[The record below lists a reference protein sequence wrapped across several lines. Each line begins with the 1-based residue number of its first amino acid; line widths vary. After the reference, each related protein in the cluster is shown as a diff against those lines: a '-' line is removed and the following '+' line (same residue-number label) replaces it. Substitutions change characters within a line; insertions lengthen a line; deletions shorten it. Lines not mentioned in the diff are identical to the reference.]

1 MSDLPAQMNGMASR
15 WQSYEISFKAAT
27 DWRIFLEILVV
38 SANNQRTHPQPKD
51 HPQPLPKGG
60 GEPIAPQ

>member
-38 SANNQRTHPQPKD
+38 SANNQKTPQSPPDQQTRQRNKD
-51 HPQPLPKGG
+51 SPPTP
-60 GEPIAPQ
+60 P